1 MLQYSVQLPP
11 LSLSSK
17 PKNRSTVVTREVRP
31 GDQADSDP
39 ASYRSSPAHGSSTF
53 PSSSLTNKRIDK
65 RSAYAHSIPLAI
77 STAFPPPS
85 PSLLSS
91 SLSSPS
97 PSLPP
102 TPSLPSAS
110 PALHSPLHSASPLG
124 TPSLQSK
131 PIPRSPFV
139 PSALPL
145 PVPGS
150 HTRSPRPSK
159 SIPLPS
165 PSLSNP
171 PVSALGAFSSIGS
184 FPQSASSTHSSFSS
198 SHANVLS
205 PGDTVGEGLLLQGE
219 VVRKVPI
226 LPSTPGQEREPAQTF
241 EVVRLLG
248 TGSYAVVYLVREV
261 LYRASFSG
269 SDDYGSDLDMSADGH
284 SDEEDNGRVVRRGNE
299 YGREYAIKLLS
310 KANLDEDALSAQ
322 MFEATIHQSLPAHPN
337 IVTLHRTLESPS
349 FLLLLLEFVP
359 GEDLFYFLE
368 QARDHLE
375 PSPAPTSSSPTS
387 DGGCSASS
395 SVSEGTARTPP
406 TPSLL
411 SNLSPSKLLSRTRL
425 RLIASMFGQMCDAV
439 AVCHERGVFHRDIK
453 PENFIV
459 TDGWSEVVGENG
471 EMRKE
476 RRVVVKLT
484 DFGLST
490 TDMHSAD
497 MDCGSAP
504 YMSYE
509 CRNNLHPTYMPR
521 AADVW
526 SLGIVLI
533 NMLYHYNPWTDTTEG
548 VCPSFSLFRQN
559 PTHFFLTR
567 FSGMTP
573 AVADFLANQVFCI
586 LPNPDDDSPRV
597 TARTF
602 GTWIRELPA
611 LLSPPAPTRP
621 QSSSGHVRSASFSVS
636 LADVHGHRLSSIP
649 HSRRPSLRSAAGSRN
664 PSQRAS
670 WALSR
675 APSLGPAFEE
685 QENVHPNAHT
695 SVGVGLGILSP
706 VPDQVIEEEHI
717 ELDQEQDADQEGDS
731 RSASTQKRRK
741 RGARKG
747 KGVAG
752 VSATTPDDT
761 LETLASASQALARE
775 ISRKSR
781 TSSIVGSAVGVP
793 SPLSATTNVYNAIN
807 GDAPPPAS
815 EKAAPAPAPVP
826 TITKKPSKW
835 RLGFGKGSNNNSVAP
850 AVPSV
855 KEDVDIKQK
864 SSTANNVASI
874 LNSLNA
880 SGLEPSESL
889 SSSATAK
896 STSKSPYRH
905 APAAASNT
913 SFASHAPSRYAQSQ
927 APTSAT
933 STTSV
938 SSNSWRS
945 GASGKSVASGA
956 PVRDA
961 RLPPNVKM
969 VFGEPWE
976 LSELPRQMY
985 PDPENVKFSAPP
997 ARKRAKPKNSN
1008 LDTISERPQLV
1019 SSRIDASTSTTELDG
1034 GSAENEDGTPGSPRK
1049 VQKSQIN
1056 ALAKMLSA
1064 LRR

>member
-1 MLQYSVQLPP
+1 
-11 LSLSSK
+11 
-17 PKNRSTVVTREVRP
+17 
-31 GDQADSDP
+31 
-39 ASYRSSPAHGSSTF
+39 
-53 PSSSLTNKRIDK
+53 
-65 RSAYAHSIPLAI
+65 
-77 STAFPPPS
+77 
-85 PSLLSS
+85 
-91 SLSSPS
+91 
-97 PSLPP
+97 
-102 TPSLPSAS
+102 
-110 PALHSPLHSASPLG
+110 
-124 TPSLQSK
+124 
-131 PIPRSPFV
+131 
-139 PSALPL
+139 
-145 PVPGS
+145 
-150 HTRSPRPSK
+150 
-159 SIPLPS
+159 
-165 PSLSNP
+165 
-171 PVSALGAFSSIGS
+171 
-184 FPQSASSTHSSFSS
+184 
-198 SHANVLS
+198 
-205 PGDTVGEGLLLQGE
+205 
-219 VVRKVPI
+219 
-226 LPSTPGQEREPAQTF
+226 
-241 EVVRLLG
+241 
-248 TGSYAVVYLVREV
+248 
-261 LYRASFSG
+261 
-269 SDDYGSDLDMSADGH
+269 
-284 SDEEDNGRVVRRGNE
+284 
-299 YGREYAIKLLS
+299 
-310 KANLDEDALSAQ
+310 
-322 MFEATIHQSLPAHPN
+322 
-337 IVTLHRTLESPS
+337 
-349 FLLLLLEFVP
+349 
-359 GEDLFYFLE
+359 
-368 QARDHLE
+368 
-375 PSPAPTSSSPTS
+375 
-387 DGGCSASS
+387 
-395 SVSEGTARTPP
+395 
-406 TPSLL
+406 
-411 SNLSPSKLLSRTRL
+411 
-425 RLIASMFGQMCDAV
+425 
-439 AVCHERGVFHRDIK
+439 
-453 PENFIV
+453 
-459 TDGWSEVVGENG
+459 
-471 EMRKE
+471 
-476 RRVVVKLT
+476 
-484 DFGLST
+484 
-490 TDMHSAD
+490 
-497 MDCGSAP
+497 
-504 YMSYE
+504 
-509 CRNNLHPTYMPR
+509 
-521 AADVW
+521 
-526 SLGIVLI
+526 
-533 NMLYHYNPWTDTTEG
+533 
-548 VCPSFSLFRQN
+548 
-559 PTHFFLTR
+559 
-567 FSGMTP
+567 MTP

-933 STTSV
+933 SSMLSLDDPTYNGRGRRYRNAANLGEGGMWGASTVSAFANSGHGQSSNGQHHHPSLAPSPLSRQRGVSPSSTSAASASNASSNWRSSMASSAATSTSAFTRYSNGSVRSVSTAATSV

-961 RLPPNVKM
+961 RLPPNVKSESPNLFRRGVDKLM
-969 VFGEPWE
+969 GSTVVFGEPGE

-1008 LDTISERPQLV
+1008 LDTISERPQPV